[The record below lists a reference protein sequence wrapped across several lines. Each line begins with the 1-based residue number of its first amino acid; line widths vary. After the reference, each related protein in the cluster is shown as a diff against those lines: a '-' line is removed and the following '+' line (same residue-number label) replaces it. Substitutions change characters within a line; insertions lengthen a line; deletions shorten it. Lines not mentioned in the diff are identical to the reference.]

1 MAKTSKTSNLASF
14 TVPGVPTE
22 QGHKLAEQL
31 QMRLH
36 ALNDLALTLKQAH
49 WNVVGPN
56 FIGVHEMLDPQVETV
71 RGFADAI
78 AERIAALGSS
88 PVGVPGRLTY
98 QRPWEDY
105 DVDRAGTIEHI
116 KALNRVYDGVVKS
129 HRDAIEETGEID
141 PVTEDMLTGQSF
153 ELEQFQWFLRAHLED
168 GSGKIDQ

>member
-1 MAKTSKTSNLASF
+1 MAKRPF
-14 TVPGVPTE
+14 TIPGMTDEDAAKVCE
-22 QGHKLAEQL
+22 IL
-31 QMRLH
+31 QDRLNSM
-36 ALNDLALTLKQAH
+36 NDLHLTLKHAH

-56 FIGVHEMLDPQVETV
+56 FIGIHEMLDPQVEVV

-88 PVGVPGRLTY
+88 PVGVPGRMTY

-105 DVDRAGTIEHI
+105 DVDRALALDHVR
-116 KALNRVYDGVVKS
+116 ALNRVYDGVISS
-129 HRDAIEETGEID
+129 HRASIAETSELD

-168 GSGKIDQ
+168 GSGQIDA